1 MGHLR
6 ASFEALGEREFR
18 LLWSGSLLATTA
30 FMTTFILVPI
40 VAYEI
45 TGSYAAS
52 GLAQAGMVSQL
63 IFGPFG
69 GVLAD
74 RYKKKPL
81 VLGSQ
86 IIPCMIIVATGA
98 LIVADAITIPMLF
111 ASTFLMGAT
120 FSLMGP
126 ARQSW
131 VVELVPPRLLPN
143 AVALQNMSINV
154 AAVLGPLAAS
164 ILVLSMGLN

>member
-52 GLAQAGMVSQL
+52 ALAQAGMVSQL

-74 RYKKKPL
+74 RY
-81 VLGSQ
+81 
-86 IIPCMIIVATGA
+86 
-98 LIVADAITIPMLF
+98 
-111 ASTFLMGAT
+111 
-120 FSLMGP
+120 
-126 ARQSW
+126 
-131 VVELVPPRLLPN
+131 
-143 AVALQNMSINV
+143 
-154 AAVLGPLAAS
+154 
-164 ILVLSMGLN
+164 